1 MPYDP
6 QIDACSLECAQG
18 VPPHRPKAQEG
29 SPPTRLGRSADKP
42 GSVPAGKSLAEGGDF
57 KSVEQGAATSVW
69 CAASPQLAEMGGVYR
84 QDVVSAPVL
93 PSDSSSNVG
102 VRDYAID
109 PVAAERLWKLSE
121 DLTGV
126 TI

>member
-1 MPYDP
+1 
-6 QIDACSLECAQG
+6 
-18 VPPHRPKAQEG
+18 
-29 SPPTRLGRSADKP
+29 
-42 GSVPAGKSLAEGGDF
+42 
-57 KSVEQGAATSVW
+57 VEQGAATSVW
-69 CAASPQLAEMGGVYR
+69 CAASPQLAEMGGVYC
-84 QDVVSAPVL
+84 QDVDSAPVL